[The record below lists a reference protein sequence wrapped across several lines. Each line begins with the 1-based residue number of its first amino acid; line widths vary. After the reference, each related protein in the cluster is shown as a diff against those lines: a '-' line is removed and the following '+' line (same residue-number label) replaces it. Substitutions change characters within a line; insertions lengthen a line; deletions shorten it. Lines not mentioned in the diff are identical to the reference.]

1 MPTIA
6 AGAGQIIN
14 SGSEKGCRGYCAVIG
29 GRTVEDRKES
39 EIRYASEIP
48 TSKIHI
54 ESWDSF
60 LRKLRRM

>member
-1 MPTIA
+1 MDPKKA
-6 AGAGQIIN
+6 V
-14 SGSEKGCRGYCAVIG
+14 EVYCAVIG

-48 TSKIHI
+48 TPKIHI